1 MKKQILLLPFLVVA
15 LIFTGCSDDDDTTPN
30 TPDPVNEQEV
40 ITTVEVTLSD
50 GTNSY
55 LLSWEDMDGDGSGE
69 AVITT
74 PETMPSGTY
83 SGDIQLYNKTVDPSD
98 DEYVVTA
105 EILEE
110 DLDHQF
116 FFSAGTG
123 LNVTTTYTD
132 MDSAG
137 NPIGQQFSMTA
148 TSGSGD
154 FNVVLLHEPDKNAAG
169 VPDGDMT
176 NAGGDTDV
184 NIVFPIVVQ

>member
-1 MKKQILLLPFLVVA
+1 MKKQILLLPFLIIA
-15 LIFTGCSDDDDTTPN
+15 LIFTGCSDDDDTT

-40 ITTVEVTLSD
+40 ITTVEVTLTATD
-50 GTNSY
+50 GTDY
-55 LLSWEDMDGDGSGE
+55 VLSWEDIDGDGPGE
-69 AVITT
+69 AVINGA
-74 PETMPSGTY
+74 TMPSGTY
-83 SGDIQLYNKTVDPSD
+83 SGDIQIYNKTVDPSD
-98 DEYVVTA
+98 DEYVVTT

-132 MDSAG
+132 MDSAS

-169 VPDGDMT
+169 VPGGDMT
-176 NAGGDTDV
+176 NAAGDTDV
-184 NIVFPIVVQ
+184 DITFPIVIQ

>member
-1 MKKQILLLPFLVVA
+1 MKKQILLIPFLVVA

-50 GTNSY
+50 GTN
-55 LLSWEDMDGDGSGE
+55 LLPIILGRYGWRWSGRGCDLRRYNPCGS
-69 AVITT
+69 
-74 PETMPSGTY
+74 Y
-83 SGDIQLYNKTVDPSD
+83 SGDIQLFNKTVDPSD

-176 NAGGDTDV
+176 NAAGDTDV